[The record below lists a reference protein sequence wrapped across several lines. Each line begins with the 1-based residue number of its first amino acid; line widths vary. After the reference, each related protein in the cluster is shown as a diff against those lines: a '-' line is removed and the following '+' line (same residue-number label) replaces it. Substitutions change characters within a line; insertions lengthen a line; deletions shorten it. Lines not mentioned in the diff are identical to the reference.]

1 MKKQFGFNLVEL
13 MVAVAISAALIMAL
27 TSSFSSVYGGLF
39 FSNSK
44 IDLQQGLR
52 FSMNTIKRDLQ
63 NAGVFG
69 SFSFHNQ
76 TAASAF
82 NAIGAACPNEWCQY
96 DLTTVGV
103 RSFIAIPANS
113 GIVTVDTSEILRIQY
128 GTAKTSQLND
138 ISVMECPPN
147 ECIDSMSFANSGALN
162 LNAVSYMLASANHL
176 YFLNDIGIP
185 NSAGGV
191 LSFNNLVGAGYNIP
205 IDLLVDGALSDPDQ
219 RSMQLLNLNTK
230 YYYFGTCQGENG
242 LCVAVY
248 NGAGNALSAPTLVS
262 KVVTGLSIA
271 YKVDITTGINHTG
284 NAAYRWCTTAQM
296 GSSNCL
302 WANVTATIVTLNG
315 RSTVASGDNSTF
327 LTQTIT
333 DTVGWLW

>member
-76 TAASAF
+76 TAASAY
-82 NAIGAACPNEWCQY
+82 AGVIGAVQPCTGEWCWY
-96 DLTTVGV
+96 ESATVGV
-103 RSFIAIPANS
+103 VSFTAAPTGS
-113 GIVTVDTSEILRIQY
+113 GFTIGAGTEVLRIQY
-128 GTAKTSQLND
+128 GSSKVAYLTQFESSSSQVNRLVFGSNQG
-138 ISVMECPPN
+138 INS
-147 ECIDSMSFANSGALN
+147 SANI
-162 LNAVSYMLASANHL
+162 YMLASTNHAYL
-176 YFLNDIGIP
+176 LNVGQP
-185 NSAGGV
+185 SV
-191 LSFNNLVGAGYNIP
+191 SLVFNNLSGYN
-205 IDLLVDGALSDPDQ
+205 LLIESSANNISYDPDQ
-219 RSMQLLNLNTK
+219 SSMQLVNFNTK
-230 YYYFGTCQGENG
+230 YYYYGNCQGESG
-242 LCVAVY
+242 LCMATY
-248 NGAGNALSAPTLVS
+248 NGTGSALSTPVLVS

-284 NAAYRWCTTAQM
+284 STAYRWCTTAQM
-296 GSSNCL
+296 GSGNCL